1 MSHSCPTRR
10 FSVFDMAV
18 FQGASYFRS
27 LGRGNLYRISARGLS
42 IGTGGPQEEFPLFR
56 TFWLEKPKPG
66 AEAVQVHALLDS
78 QSVTGAYHMTINP
91 GATTVI
97 DEIGR
102 AHVCTPVTNAHLVCR
117 LLLAKKNSNI
127 KQLHT
132 MQTTIQKTSTKK

>member
-1 MSHSCPTRR
+1 MRLLSPINNHDVC
-10 FSVFDMAV
+10 DEIAV

-27 LGRGNLYRISARGLS
+27 LGRGNLYGISARGLS

-97 DEIGR
+97 DVR
-102 AHVCTPVTNAHLVCR
+102 SR
-117 LLLAKKNSNI
+117 LLPR
-127 KQLHT
+127 
-132 MQTTIQKTSTKK
+132 TTIQTPGVAPMMSLFLLVQLGSASCRERGCTEVS

>member
-1 MSHSCPTRR
+1 MRISDWSSDVCSSDLLSPINHPD
-10 FSVFDMAV
+10 VFDEIAV

-27 LGRGNLYRISARGLS
+27 LGRGNLYGISARGLS

-91 GATTVI
+91 GATKVI
-97 DEIGR
+97 YVR
-102 AHVCTPVTNAHLVCR
+102 PR
-117 LLLAKKNSNI
+117 LFRSAEQKSELQSLMRIPHACLSSN
-127 KQLHT
+127 Q
-132 MQTTIQKTSTKK
+132 